1 MVSTTILEAGEAE
14 RTFERTSCAVLR
26 SVSIWVITTSG
37 LFSSTRA
44 MASSPPV
51 EERPTTSMPSPWEA
65 RMDSKPSLN
74 MVWSSARC
82 TRTVIVGSFPHEQ
95 GPCRKTHTEI
105 AHIKCVAFVTTSHL
119 TTPGARAQAR
129 AKTQYRASP
138 SGCVAVPQAYREEVP
153 RTHLLGTSVNR
164 AASRKFDSPSLG
176 GACLFR
182 RVPRIGDGAWLLH

>member
-14 RTFERTSCAVLR
+14 RTFERTSWAVLR

-51 EERPTTSMPSPWEA
+51 EERPTTSTSSPREA
-65 RMDSKPSLN
+65 RRMDSRPSLN
-74 MVWSSARC
+74 MVWSSAGC

-119 TTPGARAQAR
+119 TTPGARAQER

-138 SGCVAVPQAYREEVP
+138 SGCVAIPQAYREEVP

-164 AASRKFDSPSLG
+164 A
-176 GACLFR
+176 
-182 RVPRIGDGAWLLH
+182 